1 MNLHSRVF
9 EASHKATWNDFLE
22 HKEGLYKPQVE
33 EATSWPLKELIA
45 VKGRQNV
52 EKDDEQQRLVSGI
65 LDIPRPWNMPTEV
78 EAAVAAQIE
87 DVPQVSL
94 LVY

>member
-1 MNLHSRVF
+1 MF

-22 HKEGLYKPQVE
+22 HKEGVYKPQVE

-45 VKGRQNV
+45 VKVRQNA
-52 EKDDEQQRLVSGI
+52 EKAYEKQRQVSGI
-65 LDIPRPWNMPTEV
+65 LDIPRPWNMPAEV

-87 DVPQVSL
+87 DFRQVSL